1 MTVENKVGSL
11 TYLISSQ
18 LGFSATAEI
27 DDLEASILNR
37 ERTNRSSFSTS
48 IIAKKTVKQ
57 RQDVP
62 VPQVDLRQ
70 PTISVRAAIIANFQ
84 LMKSDFLE

>member
-1 MTVENKVGSL
+1 MTVENKVRSL
-11 TYLISSQ
+11 TCLISLQ

-27 DDLEASILNR
+27 DDLEATR

-62 VPQVDLRQ
+62 VPQADLRE
-70 PTISVRAAIIANFQ
+70 PTISVRAAIVANFQ
-84 LMKSDFLE
+84 LLKSDFLE